1 MLGMNYCKINYGDR
15 FLDPLVFFFFP
26 APSTGPPTSL
36 PLGSQ
41 PCTSGSST
49 LSKKRAPPPP
59 PGGHKRTLSDPPS
72 PVLQGPQSKGGSKV
86 GLPCANRFNVPY
98 EINREFL
105 YQLRFNDF
113 PSLLP

>member
-1 MLGMNYCKINYGDR
+1 MGSMHGFMHAL
-15 FLDPLVFFFFP
+15 FSFP

-72 PVLQGPQSKGGSKV
+72 PVLQGPQSKGG
-86 GLPCANRFNVPY
+86 
-98 EINREFL
+98 
-105 YQLRFNDF
+105 
-113 PSLLP
+113 